1 MEGGAGMIE
10 HMRTDDE
17 ADHPLRIE
25 TAALDRGGNR
35 RRVLYDESIARR
47 AYGDDGA
54 ARAGLLRTPL
64 EWAAAAV
71 QFITG
76 TAKRRPDEAQSPE
89 VEIR

>member
-1 MEGGAGMIE
+1 MEGGAFMIE
-10 HMRTDDE
+10 HNRTDDE

-25 TAALDRGGNR
+25 TAALERGGHR
-35 RRVLYDESIARR
+35 RRVLYDEAVARR
-47 AYGDDGA
+47 AYGDDERT
-54 ARAGLLRTPL
+54 RAGLLRSPL

-76 TAKRRPDEAQSPE
+76 TARRQPADSAAEE